1 MVYERSLIAP
11 DLHGEQRSD
20 RVGAAPAGGLGG
32 GGEGG
37 GADIPGE
44 EGEAVRGEKEESPGK
59 SCQRNFGTGH
69 CDWLLARVMIFVD
82 KHRHFMST

>member
-11 DLHGEQRSD
+11 DLHGEQWSD

-37 GADIPGE
+37 GGSDIPGE
-44 EGEAVRGEKEESPGK
+44 EREAVRGEKEESSGK
-59 SCQRNFGTGH
+59 SCQPNFGTG
-69 CDWLLARVMIFVD
+69 
-82 KHRHFMST
+82 

>member
-1 MVYERSLIAP
+1 MIYERSLIAP
-11 DLHGEQRSD
+11 DLHSEQRSD

-59 SCQRNFGTGH
+59 SCQRNFGTGQS
-69 CDWLLARVMIFVD
+69 DWRRPLRPL
-82 KHRHFMST
+82 